1 MLYEIMNHIHNF
13 FPVKGAAIT
22 GEITIGDWIFD
33 TLNFDVGV
41 TEDTKDLRYSTT
53 AIRLLLQDGQ
63 YYLVSGSIFNDG
75 VYQYHK
81 GNTAPLQEETFNGV
95 VVPLAIPKPFLSLV
109 DEISEWQAKNGNL
122 GAYQSESFGGY
133 SYSRAT
139 NSRARLNPWRKMA

>member
-1 MLYEIMNHIHNF
+1 MNHIHNF

-109 DEISEWQAKNGNL
+109 DEISEWQADIRTAGQQTVKARPTRGKMPL
-122 GAYQSESFGGY
+122 GHA
-133 SYSRAT
+133 
-139 NSRARLNPWRKMA
+139 

>member
-1 MLYEIMNHIHNF
+1 VLYEIMNHIHNF

-53 AIRLLLQDGQ
+53 AIRLPLQDGQ

-95 VVPLAIPKPFLSLV
+95 VVPLTGGRNQRVAGEKRQFRSVSVGIVWRIFV
-109 DEISEWQAKNGNL
+109 QQGNK
-122 GAYQSESFGGY
+122 Q
-133 SYSRAT
+133 
-139 NSRARLNPWRKMA
+139 

>member
-1 MLYEIMNHIHNF
+1 MNHIHNF

-53 AIRLLLQDGQ
+53 AIRLPLQDGQ

-95 VVPLAIPKPFLSLV
+95 VVPLAIPKPAAPHAILV
-109 DEISEWQAKNGNL
+109 FSRERTQCDVKPDGFDQVTDMQGH
-122 GAYQSESFGGY
+122 GVDHESILHQIRF
-133 SYSRAT
+133 RCEAT
-139 NSRARLNPWRKMA
+139 

>member
-1 MLYEIMNHIHNF
+1 MNHIHNF

-53 AIRLLLQDGQ
+53 AIRLPLQDGQ

-109 DEISEWQAKNGNL
+109 DEISE
-122 GAYQSESFGGY
+122 
-133 SYSRAT
+133 
-139 NSRARLNPWRKMA
+139 

>member
-1 MLYEIMNHIHNF
+1 MNHIHNF

-53 AIRLLLQDGQ
+53 AIRLPLQDGQ

-95 VVPLAIPKPFLSLV
+95 VVTGGRNQRVAVEKRQFRSVSVGIVWRIFV
-109 DEISEWQAKNGNL
+109 QQGNK
-122 GAYQSESFGGY
+122 Q
-133 SYSRAT
+133 
-139 NSRARLNPWRKMA
+139 

>member
-1 MLYEIMNHIHNF
+1 MNHIHNF

-53 AIRLLLQDGQ
+53 AIRLPLQDGQ

-109 DEISEWQAKNGNL
+109 DEIS
-122 GAYQSESFGGY
+122 
-133 SYSRAT
+133 AT
-139 NSRARLNPWRKMA
+139 IILQTYLENRRFSSL

>member
-1 MLYEIMNHIHNF
+1 MNHIHNF

-53 AIRLLLQDGQ
+53 AIRLPLQDGQ

-122 GAYQSESFGGY
+122 GAYLHV
-133 SYSRAT
+133 
-139 NSRARLNPWRKMA
+139 ARCL

>member
-1 MLYEIMNHIHNF
+1 MNHIHNF

-53 AIRLLLQDGQ
+53 AIRLQLQDGQ

-95 VVPLAIPKPFLSLV
+95 VVPLAIPKPFCHWWTKSASGRRKRQFRSV
-109 DEISEWQAKNGNL
+109 SVGIVWRIFVQQGNK
-122 GAYQSESFGGY
+122 Q
-133 SYSRAT
+133 
-139 NSRARLNPWRKMA
+139 

>member
-1 MLYEIMNHIHNF
+1 VLYEIMNHIHNF

-53 AIRLLLQDGQ
+53 AIRLPLQDGQ

-95 VVPLAIPKPFLSLV
+95 VVTGGRNQRVAVEKRQFRSVSVGIVWRIFV
-109 DEISEWQAKNGNL
+109 QQGNK
-122 GAYQSESFGGY
+122 Q
-133 SYSRAT
+133 
-139 NSRARLNPWRKMA
+139 